1 MGFIQN
7 LMLQHRNDQFTN
19 CACNQSISPAVDHN
33 GGLSIQGNVKLL
45 DLSDELHQDEGGTW
59 DPYLWPVM
67 ELKVAHHTL
76 LTRLG
81 GIERRRRREGGRE
94 TGGEEEGERR

>member
-1 MGFIQN
+1 M
-7 LMLQHRNDQFTN
+7 

-33 GGLSIQGNVKLL
+33 GGLSIQSNVELL
-45 DLSDELHQDEGGTW
+45 DLSDELHEDDGGAW

-76 LTRLG
+76 QSRLG
-81 GIERRRRREGGRE
+81 GIEWRRRREKE
-94 TGGEEEGERR
+94 GGERKEEESKKAREEEKKEEQK